1 MKESSLF
8 SSCGSSN
15 PDVPFDAFVD
25 GCMEDILV
33 IELDRL
39 YSPIYEMSI

>member
-33 IELDRL
+33 IELDQ
-39 YSPIYEMSI
+39 SNTVQPV